1 MFSAELVG
9 ACLFNKDII
18 LFNNIIKEILVR
30 DSLLL
35 EGIDKDLL
43 ILFDKYE
50 NLSKVLESFLK
61 LSERYNSYDSMVCLV
76 NNKEDSMQFLYY
88 EENISLFIYEFLYVY
103 VEICS
108 NEFFFKLIKNL
119 SDIHL

>member
-1 MFSAELVG
+1 
-9 ACLFNKDII
+9 
-18 LFNNIIKEILVR
+18 
-30 DSLLL
+30 
-35 EGIDKDLL
+35 L

-108 NEFFFKLIKNL
+108 NELFLESIKNL
-119 SDIHL
+119 SDTHL